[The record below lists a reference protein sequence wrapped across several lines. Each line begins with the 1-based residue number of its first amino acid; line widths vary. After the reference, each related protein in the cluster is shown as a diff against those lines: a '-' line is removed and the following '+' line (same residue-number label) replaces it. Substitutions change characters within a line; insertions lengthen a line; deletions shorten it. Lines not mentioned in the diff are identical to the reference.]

1 MESFFDFF
9 SLQDPN
15 VRFVLIGSIL
25 ITASSAIVGSFTFL
39 KKKALVGDA
48 VAHAVLPGVCLSFL
62 LYGEKNPFIL
72 VIGAFITGWL
82 ALVLIDFISAKS
94 KIKEDTAIGL
104 ILSVFFGIGIFL
116 LTIIQKSGNAAQ
128 SGLDQFLFGKA
139 ASLVGNDVIT
149 FSIVAIILVCAVLLL
164 FKEFTLLSFDA
175 DFANTIGLPIRA
187 LELILTTLTV
197 LAVVVGIQAVGVVLM
212 AAMLITPAAAARFWT
227 EKIQIMV
234 WLAAIFGAFSGISG
248 AYISYIAPSMP
259 TGPWIVIVIS
269 TIAMFSFFFAP
280 RRGII
285 NRVVR
290 QRKIKNQIGDENILK
305 ALYQLGEEERNYFD
319 ERSIENIL
327 SKRPFNSKSLIKGL
341 KRLKREG
348 YLKLKNGKWSFS
360 KAGKNKGQRIVKLHR
375 LWEVYLTTY
384 LRIAPDHVHEDA
396 DTIEHILT
404 PELEARLEKLL
415 DYPTLDPHESEI
427 PYQWLG
433 AKGQVRSAKD

>member
-1 MESFFDFF
+1 MESFIDFF
-9 SLQDPN
+9 SFTDPN
-15 VRFVLIGSIL
+15 IRYVVIGSIL

-48 VAHAVLPGVCLSFL
+48 VAHAVLPGVCLSFI
-62 LYGEKNPFIL
+62 LYGEKNPIVL
-72 VIGAFITGWL
+72 IIGAFVTGWL
-82 ALVLIDFISAKS
+82 ALLAIDFISNNS

-128 SGLDQFLFGKA
+128 SGLDSFLFGKA
-139 ASLVGNDVIT
+139 ASLVGNDVLT
-149 FSIVAIILVCAVLLL
+149 FSIVAIILLVVVVAL
-164 FKEFTLLSFDA
+164 FKELTLISFDV
-175 DFANTIGLPIRA
+175 DFANTVGLPVKA
-187 LELILTTLTV
+187 LELVLTTLTV

-212 AAMLITPAAAARFWT
+212 AAMLITPAAASRFWT
-227 EKIQIMV
+227 EKIQTMI

-269 TIAMFSFFFAP
+269 SIAMFSFFFAP

-285 NRVVR
+285 YRGYKQSR
-290 QRKIKNQIGDENILK
+290 IRKQIGDENILK
-305 ALYQLGEEERNYFD
+305 ALYQLGEEKQDFFD
-319 ERSIENIL
+319 GYSVDGILNKRSFKPGEL
-327 SKRPFNSKSLIKGL
+327 SKGL
-341 KRLKREG
+341 RRLKREG
-348 YLKLKNGKWSFS
+348 YLQHRNSLWELTPEGKT
-360 KAGKNKGQRIVKLHR
+360 KGQRVVKLHR
-375 LWEVYLTTY
+375 LWEVYLTLY

-415 DYPTLDPHESEI
+415 NYPTKDPHESEI
-427 PYQWLG
+427 PY
-433 AKGQVRSAKD
+433 SS

>member
-1 MESFFDFF
+1 MKDFIDFF
-9 SLQDPN
+9 SFSDPN
-15 VRFVLIGSIL
+15 VRYVVLGSIL

-48 VAHAVLPGVCLSFL
+48 VAHAVLPGVCLSFI
-62 LYGEKNPFIL
+62 LYGEKNPVVLIL
-72 VIGAFITGWL
+72 GAFATGWL
-82 ALVLIDFISAKS
+82 ALVSIDFITNKS

-116 LTIIQKSGNAAQ
+116 LTIIQKSGNASQ
-128 SGLDQFLFGKA
+128 SGLDSFLFGKA
-139 ASLVGNDVIT
+139 ASLVGSDVYT
-149 FSIVAIILVCAVLLL
+149 FSIVAIILVAVVLLL
-164 FKEFTLLSFDA
+164 FKELTLLAFDS
-175 DFANTIGLPIRA
+175 DFAHSLGLPTKA

-227 EKIQIMV
+227 ENIKTMIL
-234 WLAAIFGAFSGISG
+234 LAAIFGAFSGISG

-269 TIAMFSFFFAP
+269 TIAMVSFFFAP
-280 RRGII
+280 GRGII

-290 QRKIKNQIGDENILK
+290 QGKIKKQIGDENILK
-305 ALYQLGEEERNYFD
+305 VLYQLGEQEKNFFD
-319 ERSIENIL
+319 KRTIDNIL
-327 SKRPFNSKSLIKGL
+327 SKRAFEKPNLLKGL

-348 YLKLKNGKWSFS
+348 YLKLDDNEWFFTNEGKE
-360 KAGKNKGQRIVKLHR
+360 KGQRIVKLHR
-375 LWEVYLTTY
+375 LWELYLTKY

-415 DYPTLDPHESEI
+415 DYPQFDPHESEI
-427 PYQWLG
+427 PY
-433 AKGQVRSAKD
+433 R